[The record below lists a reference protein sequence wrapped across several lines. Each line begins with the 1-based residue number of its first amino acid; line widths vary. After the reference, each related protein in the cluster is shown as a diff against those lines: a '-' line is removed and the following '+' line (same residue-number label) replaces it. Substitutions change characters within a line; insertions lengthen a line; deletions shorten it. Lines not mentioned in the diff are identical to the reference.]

1 MKRWVLFVTIASAR
15 CAARTVDGESNRGL
29 RSIPPER
36 AESDVVIEVRPRET
50 SAWTHYET
58 LMVGSGHMALS
69 LREDYRNHLRMLR
82 RDLGAK
88 YVRGHGLFNNDMH
101 VAYAPG
107 L

>member
-1 MKRWVLFVTIASAR
+1 
-15 CAARTVDGESNRGL
+15 
-29 RSIPPER
+29 
-36 AESDVVIEVRPRET
+36 
-50 SAWTHYET
+50 
-58 LMVGSGHMALS
+58 MVGSGHMALS

>member
-1 MKRWVLFVTIASAR
+1 M
-15 CAARTVDGESNRGL
+15 DGESDGGV
-29 RSIPPER
+29 RSSLSER
-36 AESDVVIEVRPRET
+36 AESDVVIEVQPHET

-69 LREDYRNHLRMLR
+69 LREDYRNHLRLLR